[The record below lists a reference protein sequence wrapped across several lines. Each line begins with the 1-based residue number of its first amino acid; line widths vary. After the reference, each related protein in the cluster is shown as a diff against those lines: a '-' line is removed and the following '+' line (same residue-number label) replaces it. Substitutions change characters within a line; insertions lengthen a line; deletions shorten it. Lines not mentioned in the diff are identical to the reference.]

1 MTYDRQR
8 AALRSDNSSGF
19 KGVTRA
25 GAKWQA
31 SIRRNGRPLHL
42 GLHSTPEAAA
52 HAYDEAALELY
63 GPGAWTNADHVAGLT
78 PNPDGVRDA
87 DPTPNTAAGAKSAP
101 LPPNDNEGTTP

>member
-1 MTYDRQR
+1 MTTYDRQR

-31 SIRRNGRPLHL
+31 SIRRNGRTVHL

-52 HAYDEAALELY
+52 HAYDLAALDLH
-63 GPGAWTNADHVAGLT
+63 GPNAWTNAQHVAGLT
-78 PNPDGVRDA
+78 PDPDGVRDA
-87 DPTPNTAAGAKSAP
+87 STTD
-101 LPPNDNEGTTP
+101 ERTTP

>member
-1 MTYDRQR
+1 MTYERQR

-25 GAKWQA
+25 GTKWQA

-52 HAYDEAALELY
+52 HAYDQAALELY

-78 PNPDGVRDA
+78 LDPDGVRDA
-87 DPTPNTAAGAKSAP
+87 STTD
-101 LPPNDNEGTTP
+101 ERTTP